1 MKREKDIKTCVY
13 DIYSSIRRS
22 IRETLSAREMSSA
35 KWRIRSSLFLNKNV
49 FRSLFAFEMA
59 VETVR
64 LPSRKLC
71 LRQNGR
77 KERKS
82 GSFLES
88 TVRLRDDSL
97 VGKKDGVSPL
107 EKWIT
112 RQTREESLQ
121 RSADARRMARQF
133 HKNSAG
139 GYFASSKGS
148 KFTERNLARD
158 EIGLRARRNR
168 GVICL
173 WQDEIA
179 FIFTQ
184 DARRKWQKQRNVSNR
199 VYGKIYSTLEE
210 RKEFG
215 RVRRTLETFARKL
228 SAHRH
233 RGCSVVLV
241 INPPD

>member
-1 MKREKDIKTCVY
+1 LSANDTLAALNHCNFNIDIRGERIQESGIVSTEHKEGMKTGIYIKIMKREKDIKTCVY

-107 EKWIT
+107 EK
-112 RQTREESLQ
+112 
-121 RSADARRMARQF
+121 
-133 HKNSAG
+133 
-139 GYFASSKGS
+139 
-148 KFTERNLARD
+148 
-158 EIGLRARRNR
+158 
-168 GVICL
+168 
-173 WQDEIA
+173 
-179 FIFTQ
+179 
-184 DARRKWQKQRNVSNR
+184 
-199 VYGKIYSTLEE
+199 
-210 RKEFG
+210 
-215 RVRRTLETFARKL
+215 
-228 SAHRH
+228 
-233 RGCSVVLV
+233 
-241 INPPD
+241 